1 MRYIMLA
8 ILLNSCISVGQLKDN
23 ESRVWEPPANSYK
36 NLKKAYFASG
46 CFWCV
51 EAVFESVKGVY
62 EVYSGYS
69 GGYLKNPTYNQIG
82 TGRTGH
88 AEAIYLEFDKNNISL
103 DKLLLIFFQTHDP
116 TQLNRQGNDFGTQ
129 YRSAIFYT
137 DIKQKKITE
146 NIIKKLSES
155 IYKNK
160 EIVTKIELAKDFF
173 EAEKE
178 HINYYDLNSNQPY
191 CQVVINPKIQKLKSL
206 I

>member
-1 MRYIMLA
+1 MNSKIYLA
-8 ILLNSCISVGQLKDN
+8 G
-23 ESRVWEPPANSYK
+23 
-36 NLKKAYFASG
+36 G
-46 CFWCV
+46 CFWCTEAIFNRV
-51 EAVFESVKGVY
+51 EGVKKVIP
-62 EVYSGYS
+62 GYI
-69 GGYLKNPTYNQIG
+69 GGNLKNPSYKEVCSG
-82 TGRTGH
+82 KTGH
-88 AEAIYLEFDKNNISL
+88 AEAISLEFDNNIISL

>member
-1 MRYIMLA
+1 MNSKIFLA
-8 ILLNSCISVGQLKDN
+8 G
-23 ESRVWEPPANSYK
+23 
-36 NLKKAYFASG
+36 G
-46 CFWCV
+46 CFWCTEAIFNRV
-51 EAVFESVKGVY
+51 EGVKKVIP
-62 EVYSGYS
+62 GYI
-69 GGYLKNPTYNQIG
+69 GGNVKNPSYKQVCS
-82 TGRTGH
+82 GRTGH
-88 AEAIYLEFDKNNISL
+88 AEAISLEFDKNIISL

>member
-1 MRYIMLA
+1 MNSKIYLA
-8 ILLNSCISVGQLKDN
+8 G
-23 ESRVWEPPANSYK
+23 
-36 NLKKAYFASG
+36 G
-46 CFWCV
+46 CFWCTEAIFNRV
-51 EAVFESVKGVY
+51 EGVKKVIP
-62 EVYSGYS
+62 GYI
-69 GGYLKNPTYNQIG
+69 GGNLKNPSYKEVCSG
-82 TGRTGH
+82 KTGH
-88 AEAIYLEFDKNNISL
+88 AEAISLEFDKNIILL

-146 NIIKKLSES
+146 NIIKKLSQS

-178 HINYYDLNSNQPY
+178 HVNYYDLNSNQPY
-191 CQVVINPKIQKLKSL
+191 CQVVINPKLEKLKSL

>member
-1 MRYIMLA
+1 MNSKIFLA
-8 ILLNSCISVGQLKDN
+8 G
-23 ESRVWEPPANSYK
+23 
-36 NLKKAYFASG
+36 G
-46 CFWCV
+46 CFWCTEAIFNRV
-51 EAVFESVKGVY
+51 EGVKKVIP
-62 EVYSGYS
+62 GYI
-69 GGYLKNPTYNQIG
+69 GGNVKNPSYKQVCS
-82 TGRTGH
+82 GRTGH
-88 AEAIYLEFDKNNISL
+88 AEAISLEFDKNIISL

-146 NIIKKLSES
+146 NIIKKLSQS

-178 HINYYDLNSNQPY
+178 HVNYYDLNSNQPY

>member
-1 MRYIMLA
+1 MSI
-8 ILLNSCISVGQLKDN
+8 V
-23 ESRVWEPPANSYK
+23 
-36 NLKKAYFASG
+36 YFGGG
-46 CFWCV
+46 CFWCTEAIFNRV
-51 EAVFESVKGVY
+51 EGVKKVIP
-62 EVYSGYS
+62 GYI
-69 GGYLKNPTYNQIG
+69 GGNVKNPSYKEVCSG
-82 TGRTGH
+82 KTGH
-88 AEAIYLEFDKNNISL
+88 AEAISIEFDKTIISL

>member
-1 MRYIMLA
+1 MNSKIYLA
-8 ILLNSCISVGQLKDN
+8 G
-23 ESRVWEPPANSYK
+23 
-36 NLKKAYFASG
+36 G
-46 CFWCV
+46 CFWCTEAIFNRV
-51 EAVFESVKGVY
+51 EGVKKVIP
-62 EVYSGYS
+62 GYI
-69 GGYLKNPTYNQIG
+69 GGNLKNPSYKEVCSG
-82 TGRTGH
+82 KTGH
-88 AEAIYLEFDKNNISL
+88 AEAISLEFDKNIISL

>member
-1 MRYIMLA
+1 MNSKIYLA
-8 ILLNSCISVGQLKDN
+8 G
-23 ESRVWEPPANSYK
+23 
-36 NLKKAYFASG
+36 G
-46 CFWCV
+46 CFWCTEAIFNRV
-51 EAVFESVKGVY
+51 EGVKKVIP
-62 EVYSGYS
+62 GYI
-69 GGYLKNPTYNQIG
+69 GGNVKNPSYKEVCS
-82 TGRTGH
+82 GRTGH
-88 AEAIYLEFDKNNISL
+88 AEAIYLEFDKNIISL

>member
-1 MRYIMLA
+1 MNSKIYLA
-8 ILLNSCISVGQLKDN
+8 G
-23 ESRVWEPPANSYK
+23 
-36 NLKKAYFASG
+36 G
-46 CFWCV
+46 CFWCTEAIFNRV
-51 EAVFESVKGVY
+51 EGVKKVIP
-62 EVYSGYS
+62 GYI
-69 GGYLKNPTYNQIG
+69 GGNVKNPSYKEVCSG
-82 TGRTGH
+82 KTGH
-88 AEAIYLEFDKNNISL
+88 AEAISIEFDKNIISL

>member
-1 MRYIMLA
+1 MNSKIYLA
-8 ILLNSCISVGQLKDN
+8 G
-23 ESRVWEPPANSYK
+23 
-36 NLKKAYFASG
+36 G
-46 CFWCV
+46 CFWCTEAIFNRV
-51 EAVFESVKGVY
+51 EGVIK
-62 EVYSGYS
+62 VIPGYI
-69 GGYLKNPTYNQIG
+69 GGNVKNPSYKEVCSGI
-82 TGRTGH
+82 TGH
-88 AEAIYLEFDKNNISL
+88 AEAISLEFDKNLISL

-137 DIKQKKITE
+137 DIKQKEITK
-146 NIIKKLSES
+146 NIIKKLSQS
-155 IYKNK
+155 IYNNK

-178 HINYYDLNSNQPY
+178 HVNYYDLNPNQPY

>member
-1 MRYIMLA
+1 MNSKIYLA
-8 ILLNSCISVGQLKDN
+8 G
-23 ESRVWEPPANSYK
+23 
-36 NLKKAYFASG
+36 G
-46 CFWCV
+46 CFWCTEAIFNRV
-51 EAVFESVKGVY
+51 EGVKKVIP
-62 EVYSGYS
+62 GYI
-69 GGYLKNPTYNQIG
+69 GGNVKNPSYKDVCS
-82 TGRTGH
+82 GRTGH
-88 AEAIYLEFDKNNISL
+88 AEAVYLEFDKNIISL

-146 NIIKKLSES
+146 KIIKKLSES
-155 IYKNK
+155 IHKNK

>member
-1 MRYIMLA
+1 MNSKIYLA
-8 ILLNSCISVGQLKDN
+8 G
-23 ESRVWEPPANSYK
+23 
-36 NLKKAYFASG
+36 G
-46 CFWCV
+46 CFWCTEAIFNRV
-51 EAVFESVKGVY
+51 EGVKKVIP
-62 EVYSGYS
+62 GYI
-69 GGYLKNPTYNQIG
+69 GGNIKNPSYKEVCSG
-82 TGRTGH
+82 KTGH
-88 AEAIYLEFDKNNISL
+88 AEAISIEFDKNIISL

>member
-1 MRYIMLA
+1 MNSKIYLA
-8 ILLNSCISVGQLKDN
+8 G
-23 ESRVWEPPANSYK
+23 
-36 NLKKAYFASG
+36 G
-46 CFWCV
+46 CFWCTEAIFNRV
-51 EAVFESVKGVY
+51 EGVKKVIP
-62 EVYSGYS
+62 GYI
-69 GGYLKNPTYNQIG
+69 GGNVKNPSYKEVCSG
-82 TGRTGH
+82 KTGH
-88 AEAIYLEFDKNNISL
+88 AEAISIEFDKTIISL

-146 NIIKKLSES
+146 NIIKKLSQS

>member
-1 MRYIMLA
+1 MNSKIYLA
-8 ILLNSCISVGQLKDN
+8 G
-23 ESRVWEPPANSYK
+23 
-36 NLKKAYFASG
+36 G
-46 CFWCV
+46 CFWCTEAIFNRV
-51 EAVFESVKGVY
+51 EGVKKVIP
-62 EVYSGYS
+62 GYI
-69 GGYLKNPTYNQIG
+69 GGNVKNPSYKEVCS
-82 TGRTGH
+82 GRTGH
-88 AEAIYLEFDKNNISL
+88 AEAIYLEFDKNIISL

-146 NIIKKLSES
+146 NIIKKLSQS

-178 HINYYDLNSNQPY
+178 HVNYYDLNSNQPY

>member
-1 MRYIMLA
+1 MNSKIYLA
-8 ILLNSCISVGQLKDN
+8 G
-23 ESRVWEPPANSYK
+23 
-36 NLKKAYFASG
+36 G
-46 CFWCV
+46 CFWCTEAIFNRV
-51 EAVFESVKGVY
+51 EGVKKVIP
-62 EVYSGYS
+62 GYI
-69 GGYLKNPTYNQIG
+69 GGNLKNPSYKEVCSG
-82 TGRTGH
+82 KTGH
-88 AEAIYLEFDKNNISL
+88 AEAISLEFDKNIILL

>member
-1 MRYIMLA
+1 MNSKIYLA
-8 ILLNSCISVGQLKDN
+8 G
-23 ESRVWEPPANSYK
+23 
-36 NLKKAYFASG
+36 G
-46 CFWCV
+46 CFWCTEAIFNRV
-51 EAVFESVKGVY
+51 EGVKKVIP
-62 EVYSGYS
+62 GYI
-69 GGYLKNPTYNQIG
+69 GGNVKNPSYKEVCS
-82 TGRTGH
+82 GRTGH

-160 EIVTKIELAKDFF
+160 KIVTKIELAKDFF

>member
-1 MRYIMLA
+1 MNSKIYLA
-8 ILLNSCISVGQLKDN
+8 G
-23 ESRVWEPPANSYK
+23 
-36 NLKKAYFASG
+36 G
-46 CFWCV
+46 CFWCTEAIFNRV
-51 EAVFESVKGVY
+51 EGVKKVIP
-62 EVYSGYS
+62 GYI
-69 GGYLKNPTYNQIG
+69 GGNVKNPSYKEVCSG
-82 TGRTGH
+82 KTGH
-88 AEAIYLEFDKNNISL
+88 AEAISIEFNKNIISL

-116 TQLNRQGNDFGTQ
+116 TQLNRQGNDYGTQ

-146 NIIKKLSES
+146 NIINKLSQS

-178 HINYYDLNSNQPY
+178 HVNYYDLNSNQPY

>member
-1 MRYIMLA
+1 MNSKIYLA
-8 ILLNSCISVGQLKDN
+8 G
-23 ESRVWEPPANSYK
+23 
-36 NLKKAYFASG
+36 G
-46 CFWCV
+46 CFWCTEAIFNRV
-51 EAVFESVKGVY
+51 EGVKKVIP
-62 EVYSGYS
+62 GYI
-69 GGYLKNPTYNQIG
+69 GGNIKNPSYKEVCSG
-82 TGRTGH
+82 KTGH
-88 AEAIYLEFDKNNISL
+88 AEAIYLEFDNNIISL

>member
-1 MRYIMLA
+1 MNSKIYLA
-8 ILLNSCISVGQLKDN
+8 G
-23 ESRVWEPPANSYK
+23 
-36 NLKKAYFASG
+36 G
-46 CFWCV
+46 CFWCTEAIFNRV
-51 EAVFESVKGVY
+51 EGVKKVIP
-62 EVYSGYS
+62 GYI
-69 GGYLKNPTYNQIG
+69 GGIVKNPSYKEVCS
-82 TGRTGH
+82 GRTGH
-88 AEAIYLEFDKNNISL
+88 AEAISLEFDKNIISL

-146 NIIKKLSES
+146 NIIKKLSQS

-178 HINYYDLNSNQPY
+178 HVNYYDLNSNQPY

>member
-1 MRYIMLA
+1 MNSKIYLA
-8 ILLNSCISVGQLKDN
+8 G
-23 ESRVWEPPANSYK
+23 
-36 NLKKAYFASG
+36 G
-46 CFWCV
+46 CFWCTEAIFNRV
-51 EAVFESVKGVY
+51 EGVKKVIP
-62 EVYSGYS
+62 GYI
-69 GGYLKNPTYNQIG
+69 GGNVKNPSYKDVCS
-82 TGRTGH
+82 GRTGH
-88 AEAIYLEFDKNNISL
+88 AEAVYLEFDKNIISL

-137 DIKQKKITE
+137 DIKQKKITD

>member
-1 MRYIMLA
+1 MNSKIYLA
-8 ILLNSCISVGQLKDN
+8 G
-23 ESRVWEPPANSYK
+23 
-36 NLKKAYFASG
+36 G
-46 CFWCV
+46 CFWCTEAIFNRV
-51 EAVFESVKGVY
+51 EGVKKVIP
-62 EVYSGYS
+62 GYI
-69 GGYLKNPTYNQIG
+69 GGNVKNPSYKEVCS
-82 TGRTGH
+82 GRTGH

>member
-1 MRYIMLA
+1 MNSKIYLA
-8 ILLNSCISVGQLKDN
+8 G
-23 ESRVWEPPANSYK
+23 
-36 NLKKAYFASG
+36 G
-46 CFWCV
+46 CFWCTEAIFNRV
-51 EAVFESVKGVY
+51 EGVKKVIP
-62 EVYSGYS
+62 GYI
-69 GGYLKNPTYNQIG
+69 GGNVKNPSYKEVCS
-82 TGRTGH
+82 GRTGH

-206 I
+206 M

>member
-1 MRYIMLA
+1 MNSKIYLA
-8 ILLNSCISVGQLKDN
+8 G
-23 ESRVWEPPANSYK
+23 
-36 NLKKAYFASG
+36 G
-46 CFWCV
+46 CFWCTEAIFNRV
-51 EAVFESVKGVY
+51 EGVKKVIP
-62 EVYSGYS
+62 GYI
-69 GGYLKNPTYNQIG
+69 GGNVKNPSYKEVCSGI
-82 TGRTGH
+82 TGH
-88 AEAIYLEFDKNNISL
+88 AEAISLEFDKNIISL